1 MKQAALA
8 VILAALFTGCGATS
22 SSSSSQVSPSTT
34 LKQRAFISNQLA
46 SAGLPAGQVMVVDAA
61 RDLLANVISVGGQPS
76 FMVLSSDKTK
86 TFLFDSQS
94 NDLIVLD
101 NTTETSTG
109 AVALNDIARSLVV
122 LGDNNTALVALRN
135 NGSVAFVDTA
145 NSAITA
151 TIGLPAVRTLVLS
164 HGSSRALAFSDNAR
178 NSLAVIDTSARTAV
192 AITSAA
198 FDYPIYGV
206 FSSDDSKAYI
216 LSCGAECGGATAKVS
231 VLDMAS
237 GAVSQTVPVSAATI
251 ALLDGSRLYV
261 AGTQGTSGKL
271 DVVDVGTMT
280 VSKSGVAISDGF
292 HQVISLG
299 TDNRLFIG
307 ARTCNNVTSGCLS
320 IFNTT
325 TQTATVDT
333 PHGDVT
339 GLQPI
344 TGRSI
349 VYVIEGGELRI
360 INTSTEVEQTFPAI
374 DIVGRAIDVKLVE

>member
-1 MKQAALA
+1 MKPAALA
-8 VILAALFTGCGATS
+8 VVLAALFTGCGGTS
-22 SSSSSQVSPSTT
+22 SSSSSTATPSST
-34 LKQRAFISNQLA
+34 LKQRAFITNQLA
-46 SAGLPAGQVMVVDAA
+46 SAGIPAGQVMVVDAS
-61 RDLLANVISVGGQPS
+61 RDVPANAISVGGQPS
-76 FMVLSSDKTK
+76 FMGLTPDKTK
-86 TFLFDSQS
+86 TFLFDAQS
-94 NDLIVLD
+94 NILIVLD
-101 NTTETSTG
+101 NATETSTG

-122 LGDNNTALVALRN
+122 LADNNTALVALRN

-145 NSAITA
+145 NRAITA

-164 HGSSRALAFSDNAR
+164 HGSSRALAFSDNVR
-178 NSLAVIDTSARTAV
+178 TSLAVIDTSARTAV
-192 AITSAA
+192 AVTNSA

-216 LSCGAECGGATAKVS
+216 LSCGAECGGTTAKVS

-237 GAVSQTVPVSAATI
+237 GAVSQTVPVSAATV

-261 AGTQGTSGKL
+261 AGTQGASGKL

-280 VSKSGVAISDGF
+280 VSKSGVAIGDGF
-292 HQVISLG
+292 HQVMALG
-299 TDNRLFIG
+299 ADSRLFIG

-320 IFNTT
+320 IFNTS
-325 TQTATVDT
+325 TQTASVDT

-360 INTSTEVEQTFPAI
+360 INTSTEAEQTFPTI